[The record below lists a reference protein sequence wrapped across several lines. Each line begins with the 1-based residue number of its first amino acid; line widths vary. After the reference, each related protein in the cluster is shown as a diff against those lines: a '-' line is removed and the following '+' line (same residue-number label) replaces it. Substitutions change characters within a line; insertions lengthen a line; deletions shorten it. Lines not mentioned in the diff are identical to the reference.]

1 MRKGRYQFR
10 GIQRPRAALVT
21 MTDLTT
27 TEFDVRFGARMS
39 ALGVSDERIHYC
51 LVGAAYDALVCG
63 LDPEA
68 AAEVEFEL
76 LKDFARP
83 RFRPARR
90 QPDLEPAHTFDRR
103 YVLASVAVAAIA
115 MWIVARPT
123 TGGSGLRDRE
133 PRRPRHPH

>member
-1 MRKGRYQFR
+1 
-10 GIQRPRAALVT
+10 

-27 TEFDVRFGARMS
+27 TEFDMRFAARMS
-39 ALGVSDERIHYC
+39 ALGVSDERIRHC

-63 LDPEA
+63 LDPET

-83 RFRPARR
+83 RFRLERR
-90 QPDLEPAHTFDRR
+90 QPDPEPSNTFDRR
-103 YVLASVAVAAIA
+103 YVLASVAMAAIA
-115 MWIVARPT
+115 VWIVARPT
-123 TGGSGLRDRE
+123 TGSGLRDRE